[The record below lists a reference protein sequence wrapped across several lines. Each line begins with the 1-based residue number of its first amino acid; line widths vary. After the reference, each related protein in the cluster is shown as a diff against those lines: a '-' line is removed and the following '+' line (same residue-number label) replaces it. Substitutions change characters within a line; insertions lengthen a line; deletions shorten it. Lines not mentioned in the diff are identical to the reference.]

1 MLIEK
6 AKELAAKKGYLG
18 IYTQARTIIF
28 LPAFFISTTVFRI
41 GGLDTEI
48 YNGTNQEGKAD
59 ILFYLDLLPRGG
71 FVPPVAAVEKDPA
84 RKNRAG
90 SFFNL
95 CISSVYPNPFLPR
108 TKTAGKTRQLS
119 SYITPYHNKQSTIGR
134 KMAGR

>member
-1 MLIEK
+1 MCESYINIEKEIVDKVHSTFNKQVLEK

-18 IYTQARTIIF
+18 IYTQAQDNNLSACLF
-28 LPAFFISTTVFRI
+28 YLNNGFRI

-84 RKNRAG
+84 
-90 SFFNL
+90 
-95 CISSVYPNPFLPR
+95 P
-108 TKTAGKTRQLS
+108 
-119 SYITPYHNKQSTIGR
+119 
-134 KMAGR
+134 